1 MTVLANGPTIATLA
15 DLLERLGGIPPER
28 IRYHPYPGT
37 ATEEDVLRVE
47 QEENRLCELVDG
59 VLVEK
64 AMGFRE
70 SLLALALADYLRHF
84 EAPRN
89 LGLVTGADGMMRL
102 FPGLVRIPDV
112 AFVSWESIPEGK
124 VPEDPIPDL
133 APDLAVEVLSRGN
146 TPGEMRRK
154 RRDYFDAGVTL
165 VWIIDPKERT
175 ATVFTSPTD
184 SVKLTERES
193 LDGGDVLSGFSL
205 PLCDLFSELD
215 RRQSTRP

>member
-1 MTVLANGPTIATLA
+1 MTILANGPTIDTLA

-28 IRYHPYPGT
+28 IRYQPYPGT
-37 ATEEDVLRVE
+37 ATEEDVIRIE

-70 SLLALALADYLRHF
+70 SLLAAALADFLRQF
-84 EAPRN
+84 EVPRN
-89 LGLVTGADGMMRL
+89 LGLVTGADGMVRL

-112 AFVSWESIPEGK
+112 AFVSWDRLPGGR
-124 VPEDPIPDL
+124 VPDDPIPDL
-133 APDLAVEVLSRGN
+133 APDLAVEVLSRTN

-154 RRDYFDAGVTL
+154 RREYFDAGVTL
-165 VWIIDPKERT
+165 VWIIDPADRS
-175 ATVFTSPTD
+175 ATVFTSATD
-184 SVKLTERES
+184 SVKLTERDS
-193 LDGGDVLSGFSL
+193 LDGGSVLPGFSL
-205 PLCDLFSELD
+205 PLCNLFAELD